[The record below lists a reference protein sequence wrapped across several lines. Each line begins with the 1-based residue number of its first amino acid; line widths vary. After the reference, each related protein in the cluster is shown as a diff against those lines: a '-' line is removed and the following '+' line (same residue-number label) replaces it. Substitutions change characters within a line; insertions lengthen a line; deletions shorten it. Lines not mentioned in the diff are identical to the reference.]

1 MKQNKKIIAVTGII
15 GSGKST
21 VLSVLQS
28 IGEYTLSCD
37 EINRELLYN
46 EEYLKGLEILF
57 PKAFTSGK
65 LDKSAIRNVIFHNEE
80 EREKLNS
87 YAHKKIKEKL
97 IEEIE
102 KSPSSRVFVEIPL
115 LNQVD
120 FVDLF
125 DEIWVIK
132 ATENVRID
140 RIIKRDNISKEE
152 AISKIKTQ
160 NELFDFKQKTIYIY
174 NDTNTQNLAKEI
186 RELIK
191 K

>member
-65 LDKSAIRNVIFHNEE
+65 LDKSAIRNAIFHNEE

-132 ATENVRID
+132 ATENVRIE

>member
-1 MKQNKKIIAVTGII
+1 MKQNKKIIAITGII

-65 LDKSAIRNVIFHNEE
+65 LDKSVIRNAIFHNEE

-120 FVDLF
+120 FIDLF

-132 ATENVRID
+132 ATENVRIE

>member
-57 PKAFTSGK
+57 PNAFTSGK
-65 LDKSAIRNVIFHNEE
+65 LDKSAIRNAIFHNEE

-132 ATENVRID
+132 ATENLRID

>member
-65 LDKSAIRNVIFHNEE
+65 LDKSAIRNAIFHNEE

>member
-65 LDKSAIRNVIFHNEE
+65 LDKSAIRNAIFHNEE

-132 ATENVRID
+132 ATENLRID